1 MHELMIAEL
10 FVNFNG
16 TIKLYATKQCVCF
29 NYLNNRGNTWHEKIC
44 S

>member
-16 TIKLYATKQCVCF
+16 TIKLYMRP
-29 NYLNNRGNTWHEKIC
+29 NNVYVLTT
-44 S
+44 